1 MSYIRA
7 ELLQIL
13 CDLPADLLQDHLDR
27 LDQEYFQLYHADQI
41 RSHVESVA
49 RLEQGATFEL
59 SLTDKGDLVELSFVS
74 LDFFGLHSILT
85 GVLFLCG
92 YSIQRGSYFSY
103 GEALGAGY
111 YPKDRLAFFRK
122 LKNID
127 VLQLSKPE
135 NFDKTLAEQNLK
147 QQLEQVLELF
157 QQKGMSEVRFKLHTK
172 IGERFAK
179 MGSSS
184 AYKVYPLEIQFEPDP
199 KFTVLDIEG
208 QDTPAFLFTLTNAL
222 NLHGIMLHKMHI
234 ETIGNKVHDRFWL
247 TNRQGKPITS
257 PESLER
263 LRSTVALIKQFSTFL
278 PNASNYDTALRNFY
292 SFLNNYLVDEEKRNQ
307 LMQVEPERLMALMAK
322 VFGTGNFLWEE
333 FTRMQVQH
341 LLPLLRNVESLRR
354 KKSKSKM
361 EAEIETLVERAGRDL
376 EDQIEAVN
384 RYKDEE
390 MFRLDLAHLVHVS
403 VTFQDFSEQLS
414 FLAEAS
420 IAKVIELVATDLFKK
435 HKMEYEGEK
444 HCGFAVVALG
454 KFGGRE
460 IGYASD
466 LELGL
471 IYQEDEEFPSQQD
484 FFDRLVKLISKHY
497 KAKTDGIFE
506 LDLRL
511 RPYGIDGPMS
521 ASLRSWERYYRLD
534 GAAHDIERQ
543 ALTRMR
549 PIFGDKALC
558 NKLVKLRNE
567 ILYQGFLPD
576 RSEFLRLRQS
586 QVDSHVKTGLVN
598 AKYSPGGLVELEYT
612 LQFLQLEHG
621 KELEE
626 LRNPNQLHVLENLL
640 SQKLIRPTEFEKL
653 YNAYAFQR
661 RLINALRMVRGNA
674 KDLVLPEIES
684 EEGSFLARRL
694 GYVPDKDGRFGR
706 FENDLVEHFHTVEV
720 FYNAYFRPE
729 LPREEFKAGLPEV
742 ITGEAKWD
750 ETEPI
755 LTRLGVEDYNKVSQ
769 ALRRLYDMS
778 EHKDALLGVL
788 VQFSRHLEL
797 SPDPEG
803 ALLAFEKFLGN
814 ADEDPQVLQKL
825 VFQPTAIEW
834 MALVFGQSEFLTN
847 FLVND
852 PAVLLELVESGEL
865 YSAKNQA
872 QFRSEL
878 QKLFH
883 LELEVEDRFERAR
896 WYRNREYLRIGLRD
910 FHLGVPFPRLVAE
923 IAALSQAL
931 CAEIYDQIFRNA
943 EEMDL
948 AAKQSV
954 IAFGKLGGGELNYS
968 SDIDIVFV
976 TTDEISGDEKA
987 RLEKLDIRFC
997 KALTATTRYGQLFR
1011 VDTTLRPYGQQ
1022 GGLVANLEHYH
1033 KYYNQEAQ
1041 GWELQIWVKASVL
1054 CGDTE
1059 GGSKLIRAMQTLAM
1073 DPDRR
1078 QGIMDTVTHMR
1089 LKKIEILQK
1098 KEQLFREVKSG
1109 PGGIRTP
1116 EFFVQSLQI
1125 QYGQQ
1130 YPGIITGNTWL
1141 ALRAL
1146 NKEALI
1152 TKEERDL
1159 LSEHYVF
1166 LRTVEHRLQLYAMQQ
1181 EHLLPESKLE
1191 FRKLAL
1197 RMGYRPQLGEDASV
1211 LFKRDLDRAYK
1222 ELLVF
1227 HHKLYPGIVVENT
1240 TDS

>member
-1 MSYIRA
+1 MP
-7 ELLQIL
+7 LNLTDLQNQ
-13 CDLPADLLQDHLDR
+13 LPEIPIEILQDHLAR
-27 LDQEYFQLYHADQI
+27 LDHEYFQLYHVDQLN
-41 RSHVESVA
+41 SHLRA
-49 RLEQGATFEL
+49 ILELEKGSPFEL
-59 SLTDKGDLVELSFVS
+59 SLVDRGEFIELSFVS

-92 YSIQRGSYFSY
+92 YSIQKGSYFSY
-103 GEALGAGY
+103 GEAKDSST
-111 YPKDRLAFFRK
+111 YPKERLAFFRK

-127 VLQLSKPE
+127 MLLLTRPADFDATSGSAHLKEQLHA
-135 NFDKTLAEQNLK
+135 F
-147 QQLEQVLELF
+147 LELF
-157 QQKGMSEVRFKLHTK
+157 HQKGMSEVRFKLHTK
-172 IGERFAK
+172 IGERLAK
-179 MGSSS
+179 LGGEQDH
-184 AYKVYPLEIQFEPDP
+184 KVYPLDIQFEPDP
-199 KFTVLDIEG
+199 KFTVLDIVG

-234 ETIGNKVHDRFWL
+234 ATQQGKVHDRFWL
-247 TNRQGKPITS
+247 TNRQGMPITS

-263 LRSTVALIKQFSTFL
+263 LKSTVALIKQFSTFL
-278 PNASNYDTALRNFY
+278 PHASNYDTALRNFY
-292 SFLNNYLVDEEKRNQ
+292 AFLNNYLVDEDKRSQ
-307 LMQVEPERLMALMAK
+307 LMQVEPEKLMALMAK

-361 EAEIETLVERAGRDL
+361 LAEIEAVLDKAGRDL
-376 EDQIEAVN
+376 DDQIEALN
-384 RYKDEE
+384 HYKDEE
-390 MFRLDLAHLVHVS
+390 LFRMDLAHLVHVE

-414 FLAEAS
+414 LLAES
-420 IAKVIELVATDLFKK
+420 TMGQMVELLARKWFSRKGLVF
-435 HKMEYEGEK
+435 EEERE
-444 HCGFAVVALG
+444 CGFALLALG

-466 LELGL
+466 LELAL
-471 IYQEDEEFPSQQD
+471 VYQEDENFPEQQD
-484 FFDRLVKLISKHY
+484 FFDRLVKDIGKSY

-506 LDLRL
+506 LDWRL
-511 RPYGIDGPMS
+511 RPYGIDGPLA
-521 ASLRSWERYYRLD
+521 ASMRSFERYYKIG

-543 ALTRMR
+543 ALTRLR
-549 PIFGDKALC
+549 PIYGDKKLC
-558 NKLVKLRNE
+558 QKLIQARDQ
-567 ILYQGFLPD
+567 IIYQGFVPD
-576 RSEFLRLRQS
+576 RTEFLRLRQS
-586 QVDSHVKTGLVN
+586 QVDSHVKSGSLN

-621 KELEE
+621 VQSPGLRAPNHVQLLEG
-626 LRNPNQLHVLENLL
+626 LL
-640 SQKLIRPTEFEKL
+640 GQKLIRPTEFEKL

-661 RLINALRMVRGNA
+661 RLINALRMVRGHA
-674 KDLVLPEIES
+674 KDLVLPERGT
-684 EEGSFLARRL
+684 EEWTFLARRL
-694 GYVPDKDGRFGR
+694 GYAPDKEGAFLR
-706 FENDLVEHFHTVEV
+706 FESDLEDHFHAVAV
-720 FYNAYFRPE
+720 FFNAYFRPE
-729 LPREEFKAGLPEV
+729 IPREEFRAGLPEL
-742 ITGEAKWD
+742 ITGEARLD
-750 ETEPI
+750 ETEEI

-778 EHKDALLGVL
+778 EHKDALLAVL

-803 ALLAFEKFLGN
+803 ALLAFEKFLSN

-825 VFQPTAIEW
+825 IFQPIAIEW
-834 MALVFGQSEFLTN
+834 MAMVFGQSEFLTN

-852 PAVLLELVESGEL
+852 PVVLLDLAESGEL
-865 YSAKNQA
+865 NSAKNQA

-878 QKLFH
+878 QKLFMM
-883 LELEVEDRFERAR
+883 ELESEDRFEKAR

-910 FHLGVPFPRLVAE
+910 FHMGVPFPRLVAE

-931 CAEIYDQIFRNA
+931 CAELYDQVFRHA
-943 EEMDL
+943 EELEL

-976 TTDEISGDEKA
+976 TTQPMSGDEKM
-987 RLEKLDIRFC
+987 RLEKLNMRFC
-997 KALTATTRYGQLFR
+997 KVLTATTRYGQLFR

-1022 GGLVANLEHYH
+1022 GGLVANVEHYQR
-1033 KYYNQEAQ
+1033 YYRSEAQ
-1041 GWELQIWVKASVL
+1041 GWELQIWLKASVL
-1054 CGDTE
+1054 CGDLE
-1059 GGSKLIRAMQTLAM
+1059 RGQKLIQEMRGLAM
-1073 DPDRR
+1073 DPANRA
-1078 QGIMDTVTHMR
+1078 GITATVTHMR

-1116 EFFVQSLQI
+1116 EFLVQSLQI
-1125 QYGQQ
+1125 AHGME
-1130 YPGIITGNTWL
+1130 YPAIITGNTWL

-1146 NKEALI
+1146 HKEDLI
-1152 TKEERDL
+1152 TREDRDL

-1181 EHLLPESKLE
+1181 EHLVPDSKVE

-1197 RMGYRPQLGEDASV
+1197 RMGYRPQLGEDASS
-1211 LFKRDLDRAYK
+1211 LFRKDLERAYQ
-1222 ELLVF
+1222 ELLVY
-1227 HHKLYPGIVVENT
+1227 HHKLYPSIPISE
-1240 TDS
+1240 

>member
-1 MSYIRA
+1 MSLNFAGLKEKFKDLEA
-7 ELLQIL
+7 ELI
-13 CDLPADLLQDHLDR
+13 QDHVDR
-27 LDQEYFQLYHADQI
+27 LDHEYFQLYSEEQIHADLSAI
-41 RSHVESVA
+41 A
-49 RLEQGATFEL
+49 GLEKGATFDLRLSEL
-59 SLTDKGDLVELSFVS
+59 GDGVALNFVS

-92 YSIQRGSYFSY
+92 YSIQKGSYFSY
-103 GEALGAGY
+103 SEAQQNA

-127 VLQLSKPE
+127 MLILSKPVGFVKE
-135 NFDKTLAEQNLK
+135 EAEQKLSDLLK
-147 QQLEQVLELF
+147 EFLELF
-157 QQKGMSEVRFKLHTK
+157 HQKGMSEVRFKLHTK
-172 IGERFAK
+172 IGERLARI
-179 MGSSS
+179 GG
-184 AYKVYPLEIQFEPDP
+184 AGDQKVYPLDIQFEPDP

-234 ETIGNKVHDRFWL
+234 ATQNGKVHDRFWL
-247 TNRQGKPITS
+247 SNRQGLAITS

-263 LRSTVALIKQFSTFL
+263 LKSTVALIKQFSTFL
-278 PNASNYDTALRNFY
+278 PHASNYDTALRNFY
-292 SFLNNYLVDEEKRNQ
+292 AFLNNYLVDEDKRNQ
-307 LMQVEPERLMALMAK
+307 LMQVEPEKLMALMAK

-354 KKSKSKM
+354 KKSKNKILS
-361 EAEIETLVERAGRDL
+361 EIEACVEKHRDL
-376 EDQIEAVN
+376 DDQIEALN

-390 MFRLDLAHLVHVS
+390 LFRMDLAHLVHVE

-414 FLAEAS
+414 LLAECTMGQM
-420 IAKVIELVATDLFKK
+420 IELIARKLYKRKNLEFD
-435 HKMEYEGEK
+435 EERY
-444 HCGFAVVALG
+444 CGFALVALG

-471 IYQEDEEFPSQQD
+471 IYQEDETFPEQQD
-484 FFDRLVKLISKHY
+484 FFDRMVKEIAKSY

-506 LDLRL
+506 IDWRL
-511 RPYGIDGPMS
+511 RPYGSDGPAS
-521 ASLRSWERYYRLD
+521 ASMRRWEKYYQIG

-543 ALTRMR
+543 ALTRLR
-549 PIFGDKALC
+549 PIYGDKKLC
-558 NKLVKLRNE
+558 QKLIQTRDG
-567 ILYQGFLPD
+567 IIYQGFVPD

-586 QVDSHVKTGLVN
+586 QVDSHVKSGSVN

-621 KELEE
+621 AQWES
-626 LRNPNQLHVLENLL
+626 LRAPNHVQLLENLL
-640 SQKLIRPTEFEKL
+640 GQKLIRPTEFEKL

-661 RLINALRMVRGNA
+661 RLINALRMVRGHA
-674 KDLVLPEIES
+674 KDLVLPKQGS
-684 EEGSFLARRL
+684 EEWTFLARRL
-694 GYVPDKDGRFGR
+694 GYAADREGLFGR
-706 FENDLVEHFHTVEV
+706 FESDLKDHFHSVSV

-729 LPREEFKAGLPEV
+729 LPREEFKSGLPEL
-742 ITGEAKWD
+742 ITGEAKYD
-750 ETEPI
+750 DTEEI

-778 EHKDALLGVL
+778 EHKDALLAVL

-803 ALLAFEKFLGN
+803 ALLAFEKFLSN
-814 ADEDPQVLQKL
+814 ADEDPLVLQKL
-825 VFQPTAIEW
+825 IFQPTAIEW
-834 MALVFGQSEFLTN
+834 LATVFGQSEFLTN

-852 PAVLLELVESGEL
+852 SRVLLELAESGEVN
-865 YSAKNQA
+865 SAKNQA

-878 QKLFH
+878 QKLFM
-883 LELEVEDRFERAR
+883 LELEAEDRFDKAR

-931 CAEIYDQIFRNA
+931 CAEIYDQVFRHA
-943 EEMDL
+943 EELDL
-948 AAKQSV
+948 ASKQCV

-976 TTDEISGDEKA
+976 TTQEMSGDEKM
-987 RLEKLDIRFC
+987 RIEKLNMKFC
-997 KALTATTRYGQLFR
+997 KVLSAITRYGQLFR

-1022 GGLVANLEHYH
+1022 GGLVANSEHYRR
-1033 KYYNQEAQ
+1033 YYSSEAQ
-1041 GWELQIWVKASVL
+1041 GWELQIWLKASVL
-1054 CGDTE
+1054 CGDQE
-1059 GGSKLIRAMQTLAM
+1059 GGQGLIQEMRTHATNPENRA
-1073 DPDRR
+1073 
-1078 QGIMDTVTHMR
+1078 GIQATVTHMR
-1089 LKKIEILQK
+1089 LKKLEILHK

-1116 EFFVQSLQI
+1116 EFFVQALQI
-1125 QYGQQ
+1125 EHGREI
-1130 YPGIITGNTWL
+1130 PAIITGNTWL

-1146 NKEALI
+1146 HKEDLI

-1181 EHLLPESKLE
+1181 AHLLPESKVE
-1191 FRKLAL
+1191 FKKLAL
-1197 RMGYRPQLGEDASV
+1197 RMGYRPQLGEDPSSQ
-1211 LFKRDLDRAYK
+1211 FRRDLERAYQ
-1222 ELLVF
+1222 ELLEF
-1227 HHKLYPGIVVENT
+1227 HYKLYPKIRVDEW
-1240 TDS
+1240 